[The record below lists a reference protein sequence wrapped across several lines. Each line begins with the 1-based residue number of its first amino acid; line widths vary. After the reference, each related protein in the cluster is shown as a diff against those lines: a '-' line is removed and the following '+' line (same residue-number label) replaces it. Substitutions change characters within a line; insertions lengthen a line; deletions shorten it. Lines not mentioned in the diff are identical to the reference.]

1 MKNKK
6 ITLIITAVII
16 AIAILTMIIYF
27 FSKNVNKNLKT
38 GNNLSNKTNQ
48 EIEEYI
54 LNISS
59 YEAEI
64 QVEVE
69 SNKNNTKYKLKQSYV
84 SPNVAKQIVI
94 EPENI
99 CGLETIYDG
108 NKLTINNTK
117 LNLSTVYQD
126 YQYITQNFLWLNS
139 FIDDYKNSRNRKI
152 YEENNMVIM
161 EVTLDTN
168 NPYLFKKQLFI
179 DKTNGKINKMI
190 VQDKNQ
196 KKLVYILYNEIK
208 INSLKREEVIA
219 FKLNNLCVA
228 QY

>member
-6 ITLIITAVII
+6 ITLIITVVII

-64 QVEVE
+64 QIEVE
-69 SNKNNTKYKLKQSYV
+69 SNKNNTKYKLKQSYI
-84 SPNVAKQIVI
+84 SPNIAKQIVI

-139 FIDDYKNSRNRKI
+139 FIDDYKNSSNRKM

-168 NPYLFKKQLFI
+168 NHYLFKKQLFI
-179 DKTNGKINKMI
+179 DKTNGKINKMV

-196 KKLVYILYNEIK
+196 KKLVYILYNEMK

-219 FKLNNLCVA
+219 FKLNNICVA

>member
-6 ITLIITAVII
+6 IALIVIILIIIV
-16 AIAILTMIIYF
+16 LTTIIYF
-27 FSKNVNKNLKT
+27 FSRNVNKNFKM
-38 GNNLSNKTNQ
+38 GNNLNNKTNQ

-64 QVEVE
+64 QLEVE
-69 SNKNNTKYKLKQSYV
+69 SNKNNTKYKLKQSYT
-84 SPNVAKQIVI
+84 SPNIVKQVI
-94 EPENI
+94 TEPENI

-108 NKLTINNTK
+108 NTLTISNTK

-126 YQYITQNFLWLNS
+126 YTYITQNFLWLNS
-139 FIDDYKNSRNRKI
+139 FIDDYKNSNNKKL
-152 YEENNMVIM
+152 YEENSMVIM
-161 EVTLDTN
+161 EVTVDTN
-168 NPYLFKKQLFI
+168 NPYLFKKKLFI
-179 DKTNGKINKMI
+179 DKATGKISKMI

-196 KKLVYILYNEIK
+196 KKSVYILYNEIK
-208 INSLKREEVIA
+208 INSLKREEILA
-219 FKLNNLCVA
+219 FKLKNFNIA